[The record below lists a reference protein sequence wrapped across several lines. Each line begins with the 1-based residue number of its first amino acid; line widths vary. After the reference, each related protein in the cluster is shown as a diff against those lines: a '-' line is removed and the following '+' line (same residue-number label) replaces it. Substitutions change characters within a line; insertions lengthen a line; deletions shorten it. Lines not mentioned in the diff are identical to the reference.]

1 MTTFWVVVATL
12 YLYFAISV
20 PLVGTYL
27 LHRKPILRKLGWKP
41 KEGSKPKVNAV
52 LGMGWAVFIV
62 LVDLIGLYAVHFL
75 VLHVA
80 DPHVRLLEFILYGD
94 LVLQGIVSMWTSGIL
109 AKYNPMQYI
118 GPVVMTIVGFWALTI
133 FVLF

>member
-12 YLYFAISV
+12 YLYFAIAI
-20 PLVGTYL
+20 PLLGTYL
-27 LHRKPILRKLGWKP
+27 LHRKEIRRLMKWT
-41 KEGSKPKVNAV
+41 PKVNAN

-62 LVDLIGLYAVHFL
+62 VIDLIGLYAVHFL

-80 DPHVRLLEFILYGD
+80 DPHVRLLEFILYGT
-94 LVLQGIVSMWTSGIL
+94 LVLQSIVSMWTSGIL
-109 AKYNPMQYI
+109 AKKNPMQYI
-118 GPVVMTIVGFWALTI
+118 GPIVMAVVGFWALTV